1 MRYIV
6 LYAAN
11 CPACS
16 QVARMVADASVP
28 GLEARGFE
36 DPEVAA
42 SLHSAGLEIPDRP
55 SLVIMNGADVQ
66 VLTGLAMRRRLAG
79 VIGWRRARTM
89 ARLLA
94 AEWQA
99 RLARSTASHL
109 PSRRGVVGGIL
120 AGMVGW
126 AVLPGVANASTGK
139 ASAPRMTP
147 ASEADAARVLRTST
161 AQRSVRAWGAAGPQ
175 VQEISGGSQPV
186 FVLTH
191 PDRDIYT
198 FIDNSPGAVQG
209 GAPVAVSLGVAPAAE
224 PALRY
229 YTVDGTA
236 LADLRLADG
245 AVTAVAT
252 TTPAAQAGEDPD
264 ADPDGL
270 GWKFTCWVGCIGGR
284 KGSEGCLDVCRECA
298 TTPGHPAQKL
308 LECSQCFV
316 CAGPN
321 AIPCLKECNII

>member
-6 LYAAN
+6 LFAGD

-28 GLEARGFE
+28 GLEARGFT
-36 DPEVAA
+36 DPEIT
-42 SLHSAGLEIPDRP
+42 GLLRDTGREMPDRP
-55 SLVIMNGADVQ
+55 ALMIVTGTDVE
-66 VLTGLAMRRRLAG
+66 VLTGLAMRRRLAR
-79 VIGWRRARTM
+79 VVGWRRARTM
-89 ARLLA
+89 ARLVT
-94 AEWQA
+94 AEWRA
-99 RLARSTASHL
+99 RLARPAAPNL
-109 PSRRGVVGGIL
+109 PSRRGVLGGIA
-120 AGMVGW
+120 AGVAGVVGW
-126 AVLPGVANASTGK
+126 AVLPGAANAATATGST
-139 ASAPRMTP
+139 PRMSP
-147 ASEADAARVLRTST
+147 AGAADAARVLRTAT
-161 AQRSVRAWGAAGPQ
+161 AERSIRAWGAAGPQ
-175 VQEISGGSQPV
+175 VFEISGGGQPV

-198 FIDNSPGAVQG
+198 FIDNSPGTVQG
-209 GAPVAVSLGVAPAAE
+209 GSPVAVSLGFAPSAE

-236 LADLRLADG
+236 LADLRLSDG
-245 AVTAVAT
+245 IVTTAAVQ
-252 TTPAAQAGEDPD
+252 PE
-264 ADPDGL
+264 ADPDGT
-270 GWKFTCWVGCIGGR
+270 GWKFSCWVGCIGR

>member
-1 MRYIV
+1 VRYII
-6 LYAAN
+6 LFAGD

-28 GLEARGFE
+28 GLEARGFT
-36 DPEVAA
+36 DPEITGLLGNA
-42 SLHSAGLEIPDRP
+42 SLEIPGRP
-55 SLVIMNGADVQ
+55 ALVIVNGTDVQ

-79 VIGWRRARTM
+79 VVGWRRARTM
-89 ARLLA
+89 ARLLT
-94 AEWQA
+94 AEWRA
-99 RLARSTASHL
+99 RLVKATAPRL
-109 PSRRGVVGGIL
+109 PSRRGVLGGIV
-120 AGMVGW
+120 AGVVGW
-126 AVLPGVANASTGK
+126 AVIPGIANAATGA

-147 ASEADAARVLRTST
+147 ASEADAARVLRTAT
-161 AQRSVRAWGAAGPQ
+161 AQRSIRAWGAAGPQ
-175 VQEISGGSQPV
+175 VYEISGGRQPV

-198 FIDNSPGAVQG
+198 FIDNSPGTVQG
-209 GAPVAVSLGVAPAAE
+209 GSPVAVSLGFAPAAE

-229 YTVDGTA
+229 YTVDGAA
-236 LADLRLADG
+236 LADLRLSDG
-245 AVTAVAT
+245 TVTAATAT
-252 TTPAAQAGEDPD
+252 TTAAVQPE
-264 ADPDGL
+264 ADPDGT
-270 GWKFTCWVGCIGGR
+270 GWKFSCWVGCIGR